1 MQGSISI
8 QMYGEYTRYE
18 LVKIYLI
25 NEKINENNF
34 EKIINIISDEK
45 WLDIDNFMNKIKCEI
60 QSSFVSRCSS
70 YSENHPR
77 HDQLIEFINDGEWEI
92 DIVLYNSQ
100 MKQYK
105 CKIDIEGSIDI
116 MKECLNKLDLL
127 KIEY

>member
-60 QSSFVSRCSS
+60 QSSIVSRSS
-70 YSENHPR
+70 LYSENHPQ
-77 HDQLIEFINDGEWEI
+77 HDQLIEFINDSEWEI

-100 MKQYK
+100 MKKYK